1 MSAQGPS
8 ERNVC
13 RFDGERGTETD
24 FFFLRLSC
32 ANGMKF
38 HHCRG
43 LLLRRVIGAT
53 GAYERV
59 GIGWLT
65 DSLWHTT
72 SESLVTLV

>member
-1 MSAQGPS
+1 MSAQDAV

-13 RFDGERGTETD
+13 RFDRERGNEMD

-32 ANGMKF
+32 VDRMEF
-38 HHCRG
+38 HYCRG
-43 LLLRRVIGAT
+43 LLLRRATSAT
-53 GAYERV
+53 GSYERV
-59 GIGWLT
+59 VIRWST